1 MKIIDVSILTKS
13 TKGHSRASNRR
24 GLAPLEMVMVL
35 PLLMMIM
42 SMIIVFGYMISW
54 KLRTE
59 TVARDA
65 IWRDRS
71 DRFANEFATPIEWN
85 ERLDPTDPS
94 IWTSRGNNIAEFENE
109 LETNHPI
116 IAGPIPQVAVREQVL
131 EFGRGVRIGVADLDE
146 QTPIF
151 STLSPVQFR
160 VNHAILDNQFRY
172 WQLGHGNFQRRIP
185 VIYEVELDFI
195 RGSAAMQSA
204 VAAIVNAPFQLQLV
218 ALDRD
223 PEFLA
228 WRGSAPDFHPR
239 VGRFCETDRQIVRD
253 NQVASVIRRIS
264 QLPQRMARASI
275 RLYREQIDTQPDLP
289 EAARQELQRRIDA
302 LEAWLETI

>member
-1 MKIIDVSILTKS
+1 
-13 TKGHSRASNRR
+13 
-24 GLAPLEMVMVL
+24 MVLVL

-71 DRFANEFATPIEWN
+71 DRFANEFATPVEWP
-85 ERLDPTDPS
+85 ELLTPTDPS
-94 IWTSRGNNIAEFENE
+94 IWTTRGNNIVEFQAEPE
-109 LETNHPI
+109 LDHPI
-116 IAGPIPQVAVREQVL
+116 IAGPIPNVTVREEVL

-146 QTPIF
+146 EAPIF
-151 STLSPVQFR
+151 ATLAPIRFR
-160 VNHAILDNQFRY
+160 VDHPILDNQFRY
-172 WQLGHGNFQRRIP
+172 WQLGHRNFQRRIP
-185 VIYEVELDFI
+185 VIYEIELDFI
-195 RGSAAMQSA
+195 RSSAAMQNA
-204 VAAIVNAPFQLQLV
+204 VAAIVNAPFQIQLA

-223 PEFLA
+223 PEFIA
-228 WRGSAPDFHPR
+228 WRGTAPDFHPR
-239 VGRFCETDRQIVRD
+239 VGRFCETDRQIVLE

-264 QLPQRMARASI
+264 QVPQRMARASI
-275 RLYREQIDTQPDLP
+275 RLYQQQIDSQPDLP

-302 LEAWLETI
+302 LEAWLDTI

>member
-1 MKIIDVSILTKS
+1 MKIFDGSIPIKS
-13 TKGHSRASNRR
+13 TRWRRLALRRR
-24 GLAPLEMVMVL
+24 GLAPLEMVLVL

-71 DRFANEFATPIEWN
+71 DRFANEFATPVEWP
-85 ERLDPTDPS
+85 ELYSQIDPS
-94 IWTSRGNNIAEFENE
+94 IWTSRGNDVVEFDNE
-109 LETNHPI
+109 PETNHPI
-116 IAGPIPQVAVREQVL
+116 IAGPIPNVVVRDRVL
-131 EFGRGVRIGVADLDE
+131 EFGRGVRVGVADLDE
-146 QTPIF
+146 EAPIF
-151 STLSPVQFR
+151 STLAPIRFR
-160 VNHAILDNQFRY
+160 VDHPILDNQFRY

-195 RGSAAMQSA
+195 RSSAAMQSA
-204 VAAIVNAPFQLQLV
+204 VAAIVNSAVYAQLV

-223 PEFLA
+223 PEFIA

-239 VGRFCETDRQIVRD
+239 VGRFCETDRQVVRE

-275 RLYREQIDTQPDLP
+275 RLYQEQIDTQPDLP
-289 EAARQELQRRIDA
+289 EATRQELQRRIDA